1 MVAAVV
7 NYPLVAGLLAF
18 AVAQSAKFFTT
29 CFVARLW
36 IPAKLSEIF
45 LLFLRFASPCWYD
58 LRPLLLKLA
67 IHEPLAEYF
76 VNEANG
82 NARYATWCESWTNAY
97 SYRTRTKNVPEVCV
111 LVRYKEKRWDARQFI
126 ASGGMPSSHSATVTA
141 LAVSVGI
148 QEGFRSATFATSVI
162 LACVVMHDA
171 FGVRLHAGKQA
182 EVLNQIVYEL
192 PIEHPL
198 AETKPLREI
207 LGHTVPQV
215 VAGCILGILTAVIM
229 LLALGS
235 YT

>member
-1 MVAAVV
+1 QAGALVYMILVV
-7 NYPLVAGLLAF
+7 C
-18 AVAQSAKFFTT
+18 K
-29 CFVARLW
+29 
-36 IPAKLSEIF
+36 
-45 LLFLRFASPCWYD
+45 
-58 LRPLLLKLA
+58 
-67 IHEPLAEYF
+67 
-76 VNEANG
+76 
-82 NARYATWCESWTNAY
+82 
-97 SYRTRTKNVPEVCV
+97 
-111 LVRYKEKRWDARQFI
+111 RYKEKRWDARQFI

-207 LGHTVPQV
+207 LGHTVPQEQ
-215 VAGCILGILTAVIM
+215 ILRMQMT
-229 LLALGS
+229 S
-235 YT
+235 HK